1 MRKYKIID
9 LIDDKRINGFL
20 FHFSLL
26 CFVVFNEG
34 EEGMSWYII
43 LKGSVNV
50 VVHGKVR
57 RTKSASLTA
66 PTFNTFK
73 ALLIKLNNSQMY

>member
-1 MRKYKIID
+1 M
-9 LIDDKRINGFL
+9 
-20 FHFSLL
+20 
-26 CFVVFNEG
+26 FNEG

-57 RTKSASLTA
+57 RTKSASLAA
-66 PTFNTFK
+66 PTSE
-73 ALLIKLNNSQMY
+73 ALID